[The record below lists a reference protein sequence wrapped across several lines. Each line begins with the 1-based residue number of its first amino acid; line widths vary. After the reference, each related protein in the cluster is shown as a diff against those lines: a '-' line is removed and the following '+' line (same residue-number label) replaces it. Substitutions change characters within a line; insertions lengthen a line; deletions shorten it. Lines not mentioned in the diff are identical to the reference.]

1 MPPISLSPE
10 PEALPSKKTIR
21 HMVFSGLR
29 LAAGVAILVYLE
41 KSGIITFSALAKLIA
56 AWPTTLAAIAVFLAD
71 ILLMALRTSW
81 LFRPLGMRLTV
92 LRSMQLTLVSIFFST
107 FLPGAGGGDI
117 VKLYYATKE
126 NEGRRTEVATV
137 LIFDRVIG
145 FFAMLILPFFFVP
158 MFLPLIRAVPQ
169 LRGILILVAY
179 MAVGLMA
186 TFLLCAFNQSLRD
199 SLTRESLPWSRW
211 RRPASRV
218 LETMGTFGRRP
229 GTLLG
234 ALILSLVANL
244 SVIAITVL
252 AVLALDSASLASK
265 MFLVIPIG
273 HIVNGLPLTPGGLGV
288 GETAFN
294 ALFEMTGLHGGA
306 ETLLCWRVWKAMVGL
321 LGLVI
326 YIRGMGRVVLV
337 SEADSE
343 EQLAS

>member
-1 MPPISLSPE
+1 VSPISLPPE
-10 PEALPSKKTIR
+10 PEDRPSKKTTR
-21 HMVFSGLR
+21 HIVFPALR
-29 LAAGVAILVYLE
+29 LAAGVAILVYLA
-41 KSGIITFSALAKLIA
+41 KSGIITFGALTKLIV
-56 AWPTTLAAIAVFLAD
+56 AWPITLAAIAVFLAD
-71 ILLMALRTSW
+71 VLLMALRTSW

-92 LRSMQLTLVSIFFST
+92 LKSMQLTLVSIFFST

-137 LIFDRVIG
+137 LIFDRFIG

-158 MFLPLIRAVPQ
+158 FFLPLIRAVPM
-169 LRGILILVAY
+169 LRGILVLIACMSGAL
-179 MAVGLMA
+179 LA
-186 TFLLCAFNQSLRD
+186 TFLLCAFNQSIRD
-199 SLTRESLPWSRW
+199 FLARESLPLPEW
-211 RRPASRV
+211 RKRACRV
-218 LETMGTFGRRP
+218 LETIGIYGRSP

-234 ALILSLVANL
+234 ALFISLVANL

-252 AVLALDSASLASK
+252 AVLALDSASLAPK
-265 MFLVIPIG
+265 MYLVIPIG

-294 ALFEMTGLHGGA
+294 ALFQMTGLRGGA

-326 YIRGMGRVVLV
+326 YIRGMSRVLLV
-337 SEADSE
+337 SEPGSE

>member
-1 MPPISLSPE
+1 VPLNSLPPE
-10 PEALPSKKTIR
+10 PGARPSKRALR
-21 HMVFSGLR
+21 HTAFAALR
-29 LAAGVAILVYLE
+29 LAAGVAILAYLA
-41 KSGIITFSALAKLIA
+41 KSGIVTLGGLATLII
-56 AWPTTLAAIAVFLAD
+56 AWPVTLAAIAVFLAD

-92 LRSMQLTLVSIFFST
+92 LRSMQLTLVSIFFSA

-137 LIFDRVIG
+137 LVFDRAIG

-158 MFLPLIRAVPQ
+158 FFVPLIRTVPM
-169 LRGILILVAY
+169 LRGILILIAY
-179 MAVGLMA
+179 MAAGLLA
-186 TFLLCAFNQSLRD
+186 TFLLFAFNQSIRGFLA
-199 SLTRESLPWSRW
+199 RESLPVPQW
-211 RRPASRV
+211 RKRACRV
-218 LETMGTFGRRP
+218 LETISTYGRSPR
-229 GTLLG
+229 TLLG
-234 ALILSLVANL
+234 ALALSLIANF

-252 AVLALDSASLASK
+252 AVLALDPASLASK
-265 MFLVIPIG
+265 MYLVIPIG

-326 YIRGMGRVVLV
+326 YIRGMSRIVLA
-337 SEADSE
+337 SQPGSE

>member
-1 MPPISLSPE
+1 VPPISLSPE
-10 PEALPSKKTIR
+10 PGARPSKKTKR
-21 HMVFSGLR
+21 HIIFSGLR
-29 LAAGVAILVYLE
+29 LAAGVAILVYLA
-41 KSGIITFSALAKLIA
+41 KSGIITFGALTKLIV
-56 AWPTTLAAIAVFLAD
+56 AWPITLAAIAVFLGD

-92 LRSMQLTLVSIFFST
+92 LSSMQLTLVSVFFST

-126 NEGRRTEVATV
+126 NQGRRTEVATV

-158 MFLPLIRAVPQ
+158 FFLPLIRAVPM
-169 LRGILILVAY
+169 LRSILILIASISG
-179 MAVGLMA
+179 ALLA
-186 TFLLCAFNQSLRD
+186 TFLLCSFNQSIRD
-199 SLTRESLPWSRW
+199 FLARESLPLPRSRK
-211 RRPASRV
+211 RAYRV
-218 LETMGTFGRRP
+218 LETIRTYSRRP

-234 ALILSLVANL
+234 ALALSLVANL

-265 MFLVIPIG
+265 MYLVIPIG

-294 ALFEMTGLHGGA
+294 ALFELTGLHGGA

-326 YIRGMGRVVLV
+326 YIRGMSRVVLI
-337 SEADSE
+337 SEPGSE
-343 EQLAS
+343 GQLAS